1 MKLPYGSFFCE
12 EIMKEY
18 EVGQIIYLLSPK
30 TLKVLPSLIVEEVTR
45 KTVNE
50 TQTKFVLQMPDK
62 KGTRVTIDEVK
73 AKIFADVSTLRD
85 FMINNATQTIDSLIE
100 NAVNEKEINFGQG
113 SSEISLEENIDEV
126 VQNSDAGV
134 IINNEEDKNTQTLEV
149 E

>member
-1 MKLPYGSFFCE
+1 
-12 EIMKEY
+12 MKEY

-113 SSEISLEENIDEV
+113 SSEISLEENID
-126 VQNSDAGV
+126 
-134 IINNEEDKNTQTLEV
+134 
-149 E
+149 